1 METKNNENREQQLI
15 VTKRVGKTV
24 GRATAVVKKLIDIE
38 TDTAGYEL
46 HIYKGRTEVR
56 WTWFDDDDEMEA
68 VQEALTEFLGR

>member
-1 METKNNENREQQLI
+1 METNNNENRDQLI
-15 VTKRVGKTV
+15 VTKRVEKTV
-24 GRATAVVKKLIDIE
+24 GRATAVVSKLLDTE